1 MKRGTEPLPIS
12 FTVDRTSPAI
22 FISGIEDKGRYQS
35 AAKEMMI
42 EVIDNLALE
51 GVDIQIG
58 NRKMQ
63 YGKGE
68 LKEKNGIIKE
78 QIFKDENWQ
87 EVKICAI
94 DAAKNKQQERLSIL
108 VMPDFLQKEKSQNN
122 IIKMMSILFLA
133 ILGLVWKKKKGC
145 FILK

>member
-1 MKRGTEPLPIS
+1 
-12 FTVDRTSPAI
+12 
-22 FISGIEDKGRYQS
+22 
-35 AAKEMMI
+35 
-42 EVIDNLALE
+42 
-51 GVDIQIG
+51 
-58 NRKMQ
+58 MQ

-87 EVKICAI
+87 EVKVCAI

-122 IIKMMSILFLA
+122 IIKMMSVLFLA
-133 ILGLVWKKKKGC
+133 ILGLVWKKKKG
-145 FILK
+145 